1 VTEGGTALS
10 TVPVDTAGP
19 YRVMVCDD
27 SAVIR
32 GLISRNLE
40 SDPEIQVVTT
50 VSNGQMA
57 INALA
62 RYPVEVLILD
72 IEMPVM
78 DGLTALPELIKAQP
92 DLQIIMASTLTRR
105 NADISMRA
113 LAAGAAD
120 YLAKPTTSMALNAAA
135 DFKVELAAKVKALG
149 GARRR
154 AAGLRSPGRRAPEP
168 QHAPAPHGEAHP
180 AAPRPAYRPA
190 FSPGSSRGP
199 ITLRAA
205 PTEMPDIVAIGSST
219 GGPQALFAVMGA
231 LKPGITQPI
240 VITQH
245 MPATFTTILAE
256 HIERAS
262 GIPTVEG
269 SDGLVVQ
276 GGHAYVAPGDFHMTI
291 EAQGT
296 QRIIRLSKTPPENYC
311 RPSVDPMLRSL
322 TKIYGRKVFAVILT
336 GMGQDGMKGSET
348 VVAAG
353 GSVIAQDEATS
364 VVWGMPGAVS
374 MAGLC
379 SAVIPLTEVAPYI
392 RRVASRA
399 AS

>member
-1 VTEGGTALS
+1 VTEGRTALS

-57 INALA
+57 INALS

-78 DGLTALPELIKAQP
+78 DGLTALPELIRIQP

-120 YLAKPTTSMALNAAA
+120 YLAKPTTTMALNAAA
-135 DFKVELAAKVKALG
+135 DFKTELAAKVKALG

-168 QHAPAPHGEAHP
+168 HPVPSPGAEAHP
-180 AAPRPAYRPA
+180 APPRPAFRPTLA
-190 FSPGSSRGP
+190 HGSRGP
-199 ITLRAA
+199 ITLRPA
-205 PTEMPDIVAIGSST
+205 PNEMPDIVAIGSST
-219 GGPQALFAVMGA
+219 GGPQALFAVLGA

-269 SDGLVVQ
+269 SDGMPVQ

-296 QRIIRLSKTPPENYC
+296 QRVIRLLKTPPENYC

-336 GMGQDGMKGSET
+336 GMGQDGLKGGEN

-379 SAVIPLTEVAPYI
+379 SAVIPLAEVAPYI
-392 RRVASRA
+392 RRVAARA